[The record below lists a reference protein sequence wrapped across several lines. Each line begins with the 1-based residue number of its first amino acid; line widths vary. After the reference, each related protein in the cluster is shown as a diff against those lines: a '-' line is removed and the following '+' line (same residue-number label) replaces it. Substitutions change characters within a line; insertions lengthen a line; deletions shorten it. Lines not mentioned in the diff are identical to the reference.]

1 MKYFGAKPLMG
12 FAQTDDC
19 PCGGI
24 FLVSKAIIHQTQRP
38 APKDRNEQISR
49 RNYLLRFSRQ
59 GERRKGGESLID
71 WEQITLLND
80 AVGPNAFEEII
91 VVFFLEVEEAKY
103 KLRDSRPTKTTRDTL
118 HFVKGSALSLGFIAF
133 SEYCLRA
140 EKELALGNPMQP
152 VLEDL
157 FMIYEESKLQFS
169 TRYGWKSRTIAQIA
183 PAFHHS

>member
-1 MKYFGAKPLMG
+1 MLLDPAH
-12 FAQTDDC
+12 
-19 PCGGI
+19 
-24 FLVSKAIIHQTQRP
+24 SK
-38 APKDRNEQISR
+38 K
-49 RNYLLRFSRQ
+49 LL
-59 GERRKGGESLID
+59 
-71 WEQITLLND
+71 WC
-80 AVGPNAFEEII
+80 
-91 VVFFLEVEEAKY
+91 FFLEVEEAKY